1 MPALGY
7 YLGIAFGLGL
17 LIYGV
22 IQLWRRRE
30 AAILAG
36 LGAAALAYAAAR
48 VAGTPYTA
56 AKAIEIAAPLVAL
69 AILLPLL
76 CRAAS
81 VLHPGR
87 QSSRTEPR
95 DGCGRCVAAALFVAA
110 AGVCSLLALANA
122 PVGPTSYSSKL
133 SEYRKLVGEGPTLV
147 YASPQLLE
155 DEHGAPFLAWE
166 LRGGRVCIRS
176 TDEPEAPAAGVRFV
190 IRDEDGLDPDE
201 GPEAAPRQEP
211 LPADRRTAG
220 AAGTRSLSAPT
231 GGRAPNGSALHVPL
245 PGMEAATEKTTFT
258 LPDGKPLELPAG
270 ATGADAAAAIGP
282 GLAKAALAIKVDGEL
297 RDLSAPL
304 PAGGGEVAILTDRDP
319 EALELIRHDAAHVM
333 AEAVV
338 DLYPGTKVTIG
349 PPIEYGFYY
358 DFEFP
363 PGTKITEEDLPKIE
377 QAMLDHIGADEEF
390 SRRDIPAAEAIELF
404 RGQDQG
410 FKVELIE
417 DLVRDEGVETVSL
430 YRNGPFEDLCRG
442 PHGPSTGRIK
452 AIKLSSAA
460 GAYWRGDEKRESL
473 TRIYGTAFFSK
484 KDLEQHLE
492 RIEQAK
498 ERDHRR
504 LGPQLGLFMLRKE
517 APGMPFWLPNGT
529 TLLRTIET
537 EVRDQLRKRGYQ
549 EIATPQVMDEA
560 LWHRS
565 GHWDNYKDDMYFMED
580 DDRRYALR
588 PMNCPGACLVYSADR
603 HSYRELP
610 LRLAEFGRVSRN
622 EREGVLHGLLR
633 VRAFT
638 QDDAHVYCTEEQIG
652 DEVASICEAIDEL
665 YGRFG
670 FTDVHVELSTRP
682 EKSMGSEEQWAKAE
696 AALAEALDSQGRE
709 YTLNPGDG
717 AFYGPKIDFHVT
729 DALGRSWQCGT
740 CQLDFQ
746 MPERFELYYT
756 GADDAAHRPVM
767 IHRALLGSMERFA
780 GILIEHYAGRFPTWL
795 APVQAIVLPIS
806 DRHNDYARRAFE
818 QLRELGVRVAVDDR
832 SESVGKKIRDAAT
845 IGRYPYMLVVGDRE
859 EENGAV
865 SVRSHADG
873 DLGEMVAG
881 RFRRPRRGRDRAA
894 LSGRLGHPP
903 FCLYT
908 APNLI
913 AGTKNHRR
921 S

>member
-1 MPALGY
+1 
-7 YLGIAFGLGL
+7 
-17 LIYGV
+17 
-22 IQLWRRRE
+22 
-30 AAILAG
+30 
-36 LGAAALAYAAAR
+36 
-48 VAGTPYTA
+48 
-56 AKAIEIAAPLVAL
+56 
-69 AILLPLL
+69 
-76 CRAAS
+76 
-81 VLHPGR
+81 
-87 QSSRTEPR
+87 
-95 DGCGRCVAAALFVAA
+95 
-110 AGVCSLLALANA
+110 
-122 PVGPTSYSSKL
+122 
-133 SEYRKLVGEGPTLV
+133 
-147 YASPQLLE
+147 
-155 DEHGAPFLAWE
+155 
-166 LRGGRVCIRS
+166 
-176 TDEPEAPAAGVRFV
+176 
-190 IRDEDGLDPDE
+190 
-201 GPEAAPRQEP
+201 
-211 LPADRRTAG
+211 
-220 AAGTRSLSAPT
+220 
-231 GGRAPNGSALHVPL
+231 
-245 PGMEAATEKTTFT
+245 MEAATEKTTFT
-258 LPDGKPLELPAG
+258 LPDGKPLELPAA

-297 RDLSAPL
+297 RDLAAPL
-304 PAGGGEVAILTDRDP
+304 PEGGGEMAILTDRDP

-349 PPIEYGFYY
+349 PPIESGFYY

-363 PGTKITEEDLPKIE
+363 SGTRITEEDLPKIE
-377 QAMLDHIGADEEF
+377 RAMQEHIAADEEF
-390 SRRDIPAAEAIELF
+390 SRRDVPVAEAIEIF

-452 AIKLSSAA
+452 AIKLSSVA
-460 GAYWRGDEKRESL
+460 GAYWRGDEERESL

-529 TLLRTIET
+529 TLLRTIEG
-537 EVRDQLRKRGYQ
+537 EVREQLRKRGYQ
-549 EIATPQVMDEA
+549 EIATPQVMDES

-588 PMNCPGACLVYSADR
+588 PMNCPGACLVYGSDR

-638 QDDAHVYCTEEQIG
+638 QDDAHVYCSEEQIPA
-652 DEVASICEAIDEL
+652 EVASICEGIDEL
-665 YGRFG
+665 YSRFG
-670 FTDVHVELSTRP
+670 FDDVHVELSTRP
-682 EKSMGSEEQWAKAE
+682 EKSMGTEEQWAKAE

-717 AFYGPKIDFHVT
+717 AFYGPKIDFHIT

-746 MPERFELYYT
+746 MPERFDLSYT
-756 GADDAAHRPVM
+756 GADDDAHRPVM
-767 IHRALLGSMERFA
+767 IHRALLGSMERFV
-780 GILIEHYAGRFPTWL
+780 GILIEHYAGRFPVWM

-806 DRHNDYARRAFE
+806 DRHNDYGRRAFE
-818 QLRELGVRVAVDDR
+818 QLRELGVRVAIDDR
-832 SESVGKKIRDAAT
+832 SESIGKKIRDAST
-845 IGRYPYMLVVGDRE
+845 IGLYPYMLVVGDRE
-859 EENGAV
+859 EENEAV
-865 SVRSHADG
+865 SVRSRADG
-873 DLGEMVAG
+873 DLGETPL
-881 RFRRPRRGRDRAA
+881 REFAA
-894 LSGRLGHPP
+894 RVD
-903 FCLYT
+903 
-908 APNLI
+908 AE
-913 AGTKNHRR
+913 AAER
-921 S
+921 

>member
-1 MPALGY
+1 
-7 YLGIAFGLGL
+7 
-17 LIYGV
+17 
-22 IQLWRRRE
+22 
-30 AAILAG
+30 
-36 LGAAALAYAAAR
+36 
-48 VAGTPYTA
+48 
-56 AKAIEIAAPLVAL
+56 
-69 AILLPLL
+69 
-76 CRAAS
+76 
-81 VLHPGR
+81 
-87 QSSRTEPR
+87 
-95 DGCGRCVAAALFVAA
+95 
-110 AGVCSLLALANA
+110 
-122 PVGPTSYSSKL
+122 
-133 SEYRKLVGEGPTLV
+133 
-147 YASPQLLE
+147 
-155 DEHGAPFLAWE
+155 
-166 LRGGRVCIRS
+166 
-176 TDEPEAPAAGVRFV
+176 
-190 IRDEDGLDPDE
+190 
-201 GPEAAPRQEP
+201 
-211 LPADRRTAG
+211 
-220 AAGTRSLSAPT
+220 
-231 GGRAPNGSALHVPL
+231 
-245 PGMEAATEKTTFT
+245 MEAATEKTTFT

-297 RDLSAPL
+297 RDLAAPL

-333 AEAVV
+333 AEAVM

-349 PPIEYGFYY
+349 PPIEQGFYY

-363 PGTKITEEDLPKIE
+363 PGTRITEEDLPKIE
-377 QAMLDHIGADEEF
+377 AAMLEHIGADEQF
-390 SRRDIPAAEAIELF
+390 SRRDIPAAEAVELF

-452 AIKLSSAA
+452 AIKLSSVA
-460 GAYWRGDEKRESL
+460 GAYWRGDETRESL

-492 RIEQAK
+492 RLEQAK

-549 EIATPQVMDEA
+549 EIATPQVMDES

-682 EKSMGSEEQWAKAE
+682 EKSMGTEEQWAKAE
-696 AALAEALDSQGRE
+696 AALAEALDSQNRE

-717 AFYGPKIDFHVT
+717 AFYGPKIDFHIT

-780 GILIEHYAGRFPTWL
+780 GILIEHHAGRFPTWL

-865 SVRSHADG
+865 SVRSHVDG
-873 DLGEMVAG
+873 DLGEMVLAD
-881 RFRRPRRGRDRAA
+881 FAA
-894 LSGRLGHPP
+894 RVETETGQR
-903 FCLYT
+903 
-908 APNLI
+908 
-913 AGTKNHRR
+913 
-921 S
+921 

>member
-1 MPALGY
+1 
-7 YLGIAFGLGL
+7 
-17 LIYGV
+17 
-22 IQLWRRRE
+22 
-30 AAILAG
+30 
-36 LGAAALAYAAAR
+36 
-48 VAGTPYTA
+48 
-56 AKAIEIAAPLVAL
+56 
-69 AILLPLL
+69 
-76 CRAAS
+76 
-81 VLHPGR
+81 
-87 QSSRTEPR
+87 
-95 DGCGRCVAAALFVAA
+95 
-110 AGVCSLLALANA
+110 
-122 PVGPTSYSSKL
+122 
-133 SEYRKLVGEGPTLV
+133 
-147 YASPQLLE
+147 
-155 DEHGAPFLAWE
+155 
-166 LRGGRVCIRS
+166 
-176 TDEPEAPAAGVRFV
+176 
-190 IRDEDGLDPDE
+190 
-201 GPEAAPRQEP
+201 
-211 LPADRRTAG
+211 
-220 AAGTRSLSAPT
+220 
-231 GGRAPNGSALHVPL
+231 
-245 PGMEAATEKTTFT
+245 MEAATDKFVVT
-258 LPDGKPLELPAG
+258 LPDGTPLELPAG
-270 ATGADAAAAIGP
+270 ATGADAAAAIGA

-297 RDLSAPL
+297 RDLAAPL
-304 PAGGGEVAILTDRDP
+304 PEGGAEIAILTERDP

-349 PPIEYGFYY
+349 PPIENGFYY

-377 QAMLDHIGADEEF
+377 DAMRKHIKADEEF
-390 SRRDIPAAEAIELF
+390 GRRDVSVAEAIEIF
-404 RGQDQG
+404 RAQDQG

-417 DLVRDEGVETVSL
+417 DLIEKEGAETVSL

-452 AIKLSSAA
+452 AIKLSSVA
-460 GAYWRGDEKRESL
+460 GAYWRGDENRESL

-484 KDLEQHLE
+484 ADLEAHLE
-492 RIEQAK
+492 RIEEAK
-498 ERDHRR
+498 ARDHRR
-504 LGPQLGLFMLRKE
+504 LGPQLGLFMLRDE

-529 TLLRTIET
+529 TLLRLVET

-565 GHWDNYKDDMYFMED
+565 GHWDNYKDDMYFMD
-580 DDRRYALR
+580 DGDRRYALR

-638 QDDAHVYCTEEQIG
+638 QDDAHVYCTEDQIT

-670 FTDVHVELSTRP
+670 FEDVKVELSTRP
-682 EKSMGSEEQWAKAE
+682 EKSMGSEEQWEKAE
-696 AALAEALDSQGRE
+696 AALAAALESQGRE
-709 YTLNPGDG
+709 YELNPGDG

-756 GADDAAHRPVM
+756 DSEDQQRRPVM

-780 GILIEHYAGRFPTWL
+780 GILIEHYAGRFPVWL

-806 DRHNDYARRAFE
+806 DRHNEFARGAE
-818 QLRELGVRVAVDDR
+818 EELRGAGVRVAIDDR
-832 SESVGKKIRDAAT
+832 SESIGKKIRDAA

-859 EENGAV
+859 QEAGAV
-865 SVRSHADG
+865 AVRSHAEG
-873 DLGEMVAG
+873 ELGEMGLSEFAARVKAETDAG
-881 RFRRPRRGRDRAA
+881 
-894 LSGRLGHPP
+894 
-903 FCLYT
+903 
-908 APNLI
+908 
-913 AGTKNHRR
+913 
-921 S
+921 

>member
-1 MPALGY
+1 
-7 YLGIAFGLGL
+7 
-17 LIYGV
+17 
-22 IQLWRRRE
+22 
-30 AAILAG
+30 
-36 LGAAALAYAAAR
+36 
-48 VAGTPYTA
+48 
-56 AKAIEIAAPLVAL
+56 
-69 AILLPLL
+69 
-76 CRAAS
+76 
-81 VLHPGR
+81 
-87 QSSRTEPR
+87 
-95 DGCGRCVAAALFVAA
+95 
-110 AGVCSLLALANA
+110 
-122 PVGPTSYSSKL
+122 
-133 SEYRKLVGEGPTLV
+133 
-147 YASPQLLE
+147 
-155 DEHGAPFLAWE
+155 
-166 LRGGRVCIRS
+166 
-176 TDEPEAPAAGVRFV
+176 
-190 IRDEDGLDPDE
+190 
-201 GPEAAPRQEP
+201 
-211 LPADRRTAG
+211 
-220 AAGTRSLSAPT
+220 
-231 GGRAPNGSALHVPL
+231 
-245 PGMEAATEKTTFT
+245 MEAATEKTTVT
-258 LPDGKPLELPAG
+258 LPDGKPLELPVG

-297 RDLSAPL
+297 RDLAAPL

-349 PPIEYGFYY
+349 PPIENGFYY

-363 PGTKITEEDLPKIE
+363 AGTKITEEDLPKIE
-377 QAMLDHIGADEEF
+377 AAMQEHIDADEEF
-390 SRRDIPAAEAIELF
+390 ARRDVPVAEAIEIF

-442 PHGPSTGRIK
+442 PHGPSTARIK
-452 AIKLSSAA
+452 AIKLSSVA
-460 GAYWRGDEKRESL
+460 GAYWRGDEQRESL

-492 RIEQAK
+492 RLEQAK

-529 TLLRTIET
+529 TMLRTIET

-549 EIATPQVMDEA
+549 EIATPQVMDES

-717 AFYGPKIDFHVT
+717 AFYGPKIDFHIT

-806 DRHNDYARRAFE
+806 DRHNEYAAGAFE
-818 QLRELGVRVAVDDR
+818 QLRELGVRVAIDDR
-832 SESVGKKIRDAAT
+832 SESVGKKIRDAST
-845 IGRYPYMLVVGDRE
+845 IGLYPYMLVVGDRE
-859 EENGAV
+859 AENGALA
-865 SVRSHADG
+865 VRSRSEG
-873 DLGEMVAG
+873 DLGEMSIADFAS
-881 RFRRPRRGRDRAA
+881 RIEAEMDQRR
-894 LSGRLGHPP
+894 
-903 FCLYT
+903 
-908 APNLI
+908 
-913 AGTKNHRR
+913 
-921 S
+921 

>member
-1 MPALGY
+1 
-7 YLGIAFGLGL
+7 
-17 LIYGV
+17 
-22 IQLWRRRE
+22 
-30 AAILAG
+30 
-36 LGAAALAYAAAR
+36 
-48 VAGTPYTA
+48 
-56 AKAIEIAAPLVAL
+56 
-69 AILLPLL
+69 
-76 CRAAS
+76 
-81 VLHPGR
+81 
-87 QSSRTEPR
+87 
-95 DGCGRCVAAALFVAA
+95 
-110 AGVCSLLALANA
+110 
-122 PVGPTSYSSKL
+122 
-133 SEYRKLVGEGPTLV
+133 
-147 YASPQLLE
+147 
-155 DEHGAPFLAWE
+155 
-166 LRGGRVCIRS
+166 
-176 TDEPEAPAAGVRFV
+176 
-190 IRDEDGLDPDE
+190 
-201 GPEAAPRQEP
+201 
-211 LPADRRTAG
+211 
-220 AAGTRSLSAPT
+220 
-231 GGRAPNGSALHVPL
+231 
-245 PGMEAATEKTTFT
+245 MEAATEKTIVT

-297 RDLSAPL
+297 RDLAAPL

-333 AEAVV
+333 AEAVT

-349 PPIEYGFYY
+349 PPIENGFYY

-363 PGTKITEEDLPKIE
+363 AGTKITEEDLPKIE
-377 QAMLDHIGADEEF
+377 AAMQEHIGADEEF
-390 SRRDIPAAEAIELF
+390 SRRDVPAAEAIELF
-404 RGQDQG
+404 RSQDQG

-452 AIKLSSAA
+452 AIKLSSVA
-460 GAYWRGDEKRESL
+460 GAYWRGDEQRESL

-484 KDLEQHLE
+484 KDLVQHLE
-492 RIEQAK
+492 RLEQAK

-638 QDDAHVYCTEEQIG
+638 QDDAHVYCTEEQVG

-696 AALAEALDSQGRE
+696 AALAEALDSQNRE

-756 GADDAAHRPVM
+756 GTDDAAHRPVM

-832 SESVGKKIRDAAT
+832 SESVGKKIRDAET
-845 IGRYPYMLVVGDRE
+845 VGRYPYMLVVGDRE
-859 EENGAV
+859 EENSAV
-865 SVRSHADG
+865 SVRSHAEG
-873 DLGEMVAG
+873 DLGEMALAD
-881 RFRRPRRGRDRAA
+881 FAA
-894 LSGRLGHPP
+894 RVE
-903 FCLYT
+903 
-908 APNLI
+908 AEMEQ
-913 AGTKNHRR
+913 R
-921 S
+921 